1 MAEVST
7 RYGKVLYDRN
17 PSLTGEFK
25 LSVKTGISTK
35 INDAIVV
42 SQDTGEIVSTGSFAF
57 IKDEVVDNERFCKLY
72 VDGVAAFTELNPSGK
87 TLFKFI
93 YNEISGL
100 RGKDNDK
107 IDINFLLAKRW
118 NDQLSKRTYER
129 GMSDLLEK
137 GVIFRTLSSDAYYV
151 NVRFIFN
158 GSRLAVINSYRR
170 EESTGEDKNNARN
183 TLKKLRDNLKS

>member
-1 MAEVST
+1 MAEDKEIIT

-25 LSVKTGISTK
+25 MGVKSNMTSK
-35 INDAIVV
+35 VDDAIVV
-42 SQDTGEIVSTGSFAF
+42 SQATGEIISTGSFAF

-72 VDGVAAFTELNPSGK
+72 VDGVAAFTELSPAGK

-100 RGKDNDK
+100 RGKDKDK
-107 IDINFLLAKRW
+107 VDLNYLLAKRW
-118 NDQLSKRTYER
+118 DDKLSKRTYER

-137 GVIFRTLSSDAYYV
+137 GVIFRTLSSDTYYV
-151 NVRFIFN
+151 NIRFIFN
-158 GSRLAVINSYRR
+158 GNRVAVINSYRR
-170 EESTGEDKNNARN
+170 EDSNN
-183 TLKKLRDNLKS
+183 KKEIASE